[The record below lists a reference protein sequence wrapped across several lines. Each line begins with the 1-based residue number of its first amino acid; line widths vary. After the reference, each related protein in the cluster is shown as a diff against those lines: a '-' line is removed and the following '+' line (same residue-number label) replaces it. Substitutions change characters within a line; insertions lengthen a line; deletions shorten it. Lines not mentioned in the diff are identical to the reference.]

1 MTSFKEDAL
10 FIRTIARAQGYDF
23 KAYQALLEI
32 GRGTNDNAR
41 LANQVMA
48 EIDRSLA
55 RDRSDFTPR
64 RTFVTVAGTNFY
76 SGPFT
81 SDELAICF
89 SNVSHDQS
97 SFNREGF
104 VNTVAGLKQPLF
116 LPLLMDFFANETDLG
131 VADRLTIAISDL
143 TKEDFHPRDFER
155 IANWWKHYHNSFTNW
170 PLEILENASREF
182 SSVHYRQAA
191 EAFKQVL
198 KLDSGADMSRAF
210 AIACYLDTGLT
221 NRATTLA
228 KEFKHPSAR
237 WAQWTTAKAER
248 ETGNVSNETV
258 RCLEITTNLH
268 GMIYLTKNDSPF
280 FRHVDLRI
288 YDKLSGQGAR

>member
-1 MTSFKEDAL
+1 
-10 FIRTIARAQGYDF
+10 
-23 KAYQALLEI
+23 
-32 GRGTNDNAR
+32 
-41 LANQVMA
+41 
-48 EIDRSLA
+48 
-55 RDRSDFTPR
+55 
-64 RTFVTVAGTNFY
+64 
-76 SGPFT
+76 
-81 SDELAICF
+81 
-89 SNVSHDQS
+89 
-97 SFNREGF
+97 
-104 VNTVAGLKQPLF
+104 
-116 LPLLMDFFANETDLG
+116 MDFFANETDVG

-228 KEFKHPSAR
+228 KEFKNPSAR
-237 WAQWTTAKAER
+237 WAQWATAKAEL
-248 ETGNVSNETV
+248 ETGNISNATV
-258 RCLEITTNLH
+258 RFFIITTNFP
-268 GMIYLTKNDSPF
+268 GMNYLPHKGSHV
-280 FRHVDLRI
+280 FRNVDWRLF
-288 YDKLSGQGAR
+288 DKLSGTSAP